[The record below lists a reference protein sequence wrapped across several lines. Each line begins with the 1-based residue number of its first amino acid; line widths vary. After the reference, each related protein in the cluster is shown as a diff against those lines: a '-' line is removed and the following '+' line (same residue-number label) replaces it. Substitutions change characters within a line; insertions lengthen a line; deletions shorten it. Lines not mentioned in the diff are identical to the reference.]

1 MKMKKSLILFLI
13 VSICLSCQES
23 SIVKPDNLI
32 DEDTMVDIIYD
43 FALLE
48 AIKAENRESLQKNQI
63 NPNEY
68 VYKKYK
74 IDSIQFA
81 KSDQYYATDVK
92 NYKKIYDKV
101 TKRLEEKT
109 KQYDSINAIK
119 PNLIKKPIAK

>member
-1 MKMKKSLILFLI
+1 VVSDYYLNAKNEKMKKILSLFLI
-13 VSICLSCQES
+13 VSICLSCEKS
-23 SIVKPDNLI
+23 TIIKPDNLI
-32 DEDTMVDIIYD
+32 DEDVMVDIIYD

-48 AIKAENRESLQKNQI
+48 GIKGENRISFQQNGI

-74 IDSIQFA
+74 IDSLQFA
-81 KSDQYYATDVK
+81 KNDQYYASDVK

-109 KQYDSINAIK
+109 KQYEIVT
-119 PNLIKKPIAK
+119 KK